1 MKTDLF
7 LLKYGEIALKG
18 LNKPIFE
25 RRLLDNIK
33 ARLGKI
39 GKFHAYSM
47 QSTIYVEPLEAVDTE
62 ETLSVLKKV
71 FGVANICPA
80 SRCEKSLD
88 AIENMAVSMLSEQE
102 TVGKTFKVEAKREDK
117 SFPLNSPQLS
127 AEIGGRILSH
137 MPHLKVDV
145 HNPDIMVQIEIRKDA
160 YVYTRKIKGAGG
172 MPVGTNGKATILL
185 SGGIDSPV
193 AGYMIAKRGV
203 RLEAVHFHSHPYTSD
218 RAKQKVI
225 DLAQIM
231 SRYCGKMN
239 VHVIPFTDIQL
250 EIIDKCPK
258 VLLTV
263 IMRRMMMRIA
273 EMVAERTGGQALITG
288 ESIGQ
293 VASQTME
300 SLMATDSVVRR
311 PVFRPLIGM
320 DKEEIVRISKEIE
333 TYETSILP
341 FEDCCTI
348 FVPKHPKTK
357 PTIEE
362 LTEAEKLLENY
373 EDMLRAA
380 VENEEVIK
388 VNSYGKGDC

>member
-7 LLKYGEIALKG
+7 LLKYGELALKG
-18 LNKPIFE
+18 LNKPVFE
-25 RRLLDNIK
+25 KKLLDNIK
-33 ARLGKI
+33 ARLKKI
-39 GKFHAYSM
+39 GSFNVFAA
-47 QSTIYVEPLEAVDTE
+47 QSTIYVEPQGEADME
-62 ETLSVLKKV
+62 ETLASLKKV
-71 FGVANICPA
+71 FGIANICPA
-80 SRCEKSLD
+80 VRCAKTLDDIEKT
-88 AIENMAVSMLSEQE
+88 AVECLKEE
-102 TVGKTFKVEAKREDK
+102 DLKGKTFKVEAKREDK
-117 SFPLNSPQLS
+117 SFPLNSPQLA
-127 AEIGGRILSH
+127 AEMGGRILSH
-137 MPHLKVDV
+137 YPYLKVDV
-145 HNPDIMVQIEIRKDA
+145 HNPDILVQVEIRKDA
-160 YVYTRKIKGAGG
+160 YVYMKKIKGAGG
-172 MPVGTNGKATILL
+172 MPIGTNGKATILL

-218 RAKQKVI
+218 RAKEKVI
-225 DLAQIM
+225 DLARIM
-231 SRYCGKMN
+231 TEYCGNMR

-258 VLLTV
+258 ILLTV

-273 EMVAERTGGQALITG
+273 EMVAERTRGQALITG

-300 SLMATDSVVRR
+300 SLNATNSVVSL

-320 DKEEIVRISKEIE
+320 DKEEIVKISKEIG

-362 LTEAEKLLENY
+362 LLEAEKLLPEFEKML
-373 EDMLRAA
+373 EDA
-380 VENEEVIK
+380 VNNEEVIQ
-388 VNSYGKGDC
+388 VGE

>member
-1 MKTDLF
+1 MKADLF
-7 LLKYGEIALKG
+7 LLKYGELALKG
-18 LNKPIFE
+18 LNKPVFE
-25 RRLLDNIK
+25 RKLLDNIK
-33 ARLGKI
+33 ARLKKSGSFNI
-39 GKFHAYSM
+39 FAA
-47 QSTIYVEPLEAVDTE
+47 QSTIYVEPQGEFDAD
-62 ETLSVLKKV
+62 ETLLSLKRV
-71 FGVANICPA
+71 FGIANICPA
-80 SRCEKSLD
+80 QRCAKTLDEIEKT
-88 AIENMAVSMLSEQE
+88 AVSCLMEE
-102 TVGKTFKVEAKREDK
+102 EIEGKTFKVEAKREDK
-117 SFPLNSPQLS
+117 SFPLNSPQLA
-127 AEIGGRILSH
+127 AEMGGRILSH
-137 MPHLKVDV
+137 FPKLKVDV
-145 HNPDIMVQIEIRKDA
+145 HNPDITVQVEIRKDA
-160 YVYTRKIKGAGG
+160 YVYMKKIKGAGG
-172 MPVGTNGKATILL
+172 MPVGTNGRATILL

-225 DLAQIM
+225 DLAEIM
-231 SRYCGKMN
+231 TNYCGSMR
-239 VHVIPFTDIQL
+239 VHIIPFTDIQL

-273 EMVAERTGGQALITG
+273 EMVSERTRGQALITG

-300 SLMATDSVVRR
+300 SLAATDSVVSR

-320 DKEEIVRISKEIE
+320 DKEEIVKISKEIG

-362 LTEAEKLLENY
+362 LLEAEKLLPEF
-373 EDMLRAA
+373 EKMLLEA

-388 VNSYGKGDC
+388 VGE

>member
-1 MKTDLF
+1 M
-7 LLKYGEIALKG
+7 
-18 LNKPIFE
+18 
-25 RRLLDNIK
+25 
-33 ARLGKI
+33 
-39 GKFHAYSM
+39 
-47 QSTIYVEPLEAVDTE
+47 
-62 ETLSVLKKV
+62 
-71 FGVANICPA
+71 
-80 SRCEKSLD
+80 
-88 AIENMAVSMLSEQE
+88 
-102 TVGKTFKVEAKREDK
+102 
-117 SFPLNSPQLS
+117 
-127 AEIGGRILSH
+127 GGRIVSH
-137 MPHLKVDV
+137 YPRLKVDV
-145 HNPDIMVQIEIRKDA
+145 HNPDILVQVEIRKDA
-160 YVYTRKIKGAGG
+160 YVYMKKIKGAGG
-172 MPVGTNGKATILL
+172 MPIGTNGKATILL

-218 RAKQKVI
+218 RAKEKVI
-225 DLAQIM
+225 ELAKIM
-231 SRYCGKMN
+231 TEYCGNMR

-258 VLLTV
+258 ILLTV

-273 EMVAERTGGQALITG
+273 EMIAEKTRGQALITG

-300 SLMATDSVVRR
+300 SLNATNSVVSM

-320 DKEEIVRISKEIE
+320 DKEEIVKISKEIG

-362 LTEAEKLLENY
+362 LIEAEKLLPEF
-373 EDMLRAA
+373 EKMLEAA
-380 VENEEVIK
+380 VNNEEVIQ
-388 VNSYGKGDC
+388 VGN

>member
-7 LLKYGEIALKG
+7 LLKYGELALKG
-18 LNKPIFE
+18 LNKPVFE
-25 RRLLDNIK
+25 KKLLKNIRMRLE
-33 ARLGKI
+33 KI
-39 GKFHAYSM
+39 GDFDVYAA
-47 QSTIYVEPLEAVDTE
+47 QSTIYVEPKGDMFAE
-62 ETLSVLKKV
+62 ETLSELKKA
-71 FGVANICPA
+71 FGVANISPA
-80 SRCEKSLD
+80 VKCEKNLD
-88 AIENMAVSMLSEQE
+88 AVTETAAKLLSELDTE
-102 TVGKTFKVEAKREDK
+102 GKTFKVEAKREDK
-117 SFPLNSPQLS
+117 SFPLNSPQIG
-127 AEIGGRILSH
+127 AEVGGRLLSLF
-137 MPHLKVDV
+137 PNLRVDV
-145 HNPDIMVQIEIRKDA
+145 HNPDITVHIEIRKDA
-160 YVYTRKIKGAGG
+160 FVYMKKIRGAGG
-172 MPVGTNGKATILL
+172 MPLGTNGRATILL

-203 RLEAVHFHSHPYTSD
+203 SLEAVHFHSHPYTSD
-218 RAKQKVI
+218 RAKEKVL
-225 DLAQIM
+225 DLAKIM
-231 SRYCGKMN
+231 SKYCGKIR

-250 EIIDKCPK
+250 EIIDRCPK

-273 EMVAERTGGQALITG
+273 EKVAVKTGGQALVTG

-300 SLMATDSVVRR
+300 SLNATDSVVSL

-320 DKEEIVRISKEIE
+320 DKEEIVQISKKIE

-362 LTEAEKLLENY
+362 LVSAEELLGDFEK
-373 EDMLRAA
+373 MLADA
-380 VENEEVIK
+380 VENEEVIT
-388 VNSYGKGDC
+388 VGE

>member
-1 MKTDLF
+1 MKTDLY
-7 LLKYGEIALKG
+7 LLKYGELALKG
-18 LNKPIFE
+18 LNKPVFE
-25 RRLLDNIK
+25 RKLLSNIK
-33 ARLGKI
+33 ERLQKI
-39 GKFHAYSM
+39 GEFDAFAA
-47 QSTIYVEPLEAVDTE
+47 QSTIYVEPKKEVSGE
-62 ETLSVLKKV
+62 ETLAELKRV
-71 FGVANICPA
+71 FGIANICPA
-80 SRCEKSLD
+80 TRCEKNLD
-88 AIENMAVSMLSEQE
+88 AIEKTAVALLSEQE
-102 TVGKTFKVEAKREDK
+102 TAGKTFKVEAKREDK
-117 SFPLNSPQLS
+117 SFPLNSPQLC

-137 MPHLKVDV
+137 IPHLKVDV
-145 HNPDIMVQIEIRKDA
+145 HNPDITVQIEIRREA
-160 YVYTRKIKGAGG
+160 YVYTRKISGAGG

-203 RLEAVHFHSHPYTSD
+203 TLEAVHYHSHPYTSD

-231 SRYCGKMN
+231 SKYCGKMR
-239 VHVIPFTDIQL
+239 VHIVPFTDIQL

-273 EMVAERTGGQALITG
+273 EMIAEQTGGQALVTG

-300 SLMATDSVVRR
+300 SLAATDSVVSR

-320 DKEEIVRISKEIE
+320 DKEEIVKISKKIE

-357 PTIEE
+357 PTLSE
-362 LTEAEKLLENY
+362 LMEAEKLLENF
-373 EDMLRAA
+373 EERLLEA
-380 VENEEVIK
+380 VKNEEIITV
-388 VNSYGKGDC
+388 GE